1 MFIASLTSSPV
12 SMRAIL
18 TSIEHA
24 TRNCSKDSFHQL
36 APAAISSTRPPEA
49 FARKAMERCL
59 FMFIA
64 SLTSS
69 PVSMR
74 AILTSI
80 EHATRNCSK
89 DSLHQLAPAAI
100 SMYSTTRSLCKK
112 SYGMLSLHVHS
123 ISHIVSS
130 LHASDSNINRAC
142 HTKLFERLLSPAC
155 AGGNL

>member
-1 MFIASLTSSPV
+1 MPHETVRKTTFTSLRRQQS
-12 SMRAIL
+12 L
-18 TSIEHA
+18 
-24 TRNCSKDSFHQL
+24 C
-36 APAAISSTRPPEA
+36 TRPPEA
-49 FARKAMERCL
+49 FARKAMECCL

-89 DSLHQLAPAAI
+89 DYFHQLAPAAI